1 MASLDDLTAPQ
12 RAVLQLLLKRGKSYD
27 EIATMLKLDASA
39 VQSRAHEAVAALGP
53 AKPDIGNERRNEI
66 ADYLLGQQAA
76 SGRAATR
83 EYLEDAGEGRSWARS
98 VAGTLRPLAADPL
111 PDIPAEPAEVD
122 KAFDALDAREARQ
135 AQVQSSSQLGTKI
148 LFGAAGLAVAIV
160 LIFALGIV
168 GGGDDPDPRTATIT
182 RTGATTPRETPQAIA
197 QGVLAPPSSSN
208 SQASAE
214 SGIVRYPSTNQ
225 FKLLIVAK
233 GLATPPEGST
243 YGIWLYTSRSDALF
257 VGFPKAAVSTEGDLR
272 VVADLSPD
280 TRNYRE
286 VLITR
291 ESREKP
297 TRPGSIT
304 LRGRLRVA
312 TPTQGAQTQTTPPTQ
327 TTP

>member
-1 MASLDDLTAPQ
+1 MATVDDLTAPQ

-27 EIATMLKLDASA
+27 EIATMLKLDRGV

-53 AKPDIGNERRNEI
+53 ATPDIGADRRNEV

-83 EYLEDAGEGRSWARS
+83 EYLEDSGEGRSWARS
-98 VAGTLRPLAADPL
+98 VAGSLRPLAADGL
-111 PDIPAEPAEVD
+111 PEIPSEPDEVD
-122 KAFDALDAREARQ
+122 EAFSALDAREARK
-135 AQVQSSSQLGTKI
+135 AEVQGKSQLGTKI
-148 LFGAAGLAVAIV
+148 LFGAAGLAVAVV
-160 LIFALGIV
+160 LILALGILD
-168 GGGDDPDPRTATIT
+168 GDDDGQDPKTATIT
-182 RTGATTPRETPQAIA
+182 RTGATTPGETPQAIA
-197 QGVLAPPSSSN
+197 QGVLAPPASSD

-214 SGIVRYPSTNQ
+214 TAIVRYPSSNQ

-233 GLATPPEGST
+233 KLATPREGSA

-257 VGFPKAAVSTEGDLR
+257 VGFPKSAVTAAGDLS

-291 ESREKP
+291 ESVEKP
-297 TRPGSIT
+297 TRPGAIA
-304 LRGRLRVA
+304 LRGRLQVA
-312 TPTQGAQTQTTPPTQ
+312 AATTTGTQTVAPTT